1 MSFHF
6 SWSIVYIIFKI
17 YFSFSLLENLFIT
30 FWGQKMR
37 RFGKNRVMTCHFM
50 SCHVMSWLL
59 KLCWGSIFLPVFI
72 MPQKISNFIL
82 FFKKISK
89 FGQNHVMSCHVM
101 SCHVMAPEALL
112 RINFYCSWC
121 YVSLEHWFHVVLKE
135 KRKIRRKSCHVM
147 SSHVKTGSR
156 HFFFEKV
163 RSNPERGHKIGP
175 VCKFWCF
182 YQKSPPTIPMWPLLA
197 RL

>member
-1 MSFHF
+1 MSWYMTCYTTWHVMSFHF

-37 RFGKNRVMTCHFM
+37 RFGKNRVMICHFM

-59 KLCWGSIFLPVFI
+59 KLCWGSIFFPVFI
-72 MPQKISNFIL
+72 MPQKIFNFIL

-101 SCHVMAPEALL
+101 SCHGSWSIVEDQFLLQLVLCLIRALIP
-112 RINFYCSWC
+112 RCF
-121 YVSLEHWFHVVLKE
+121 
-135 KRKIRRKSCHVM
+135 KRK
-147 SSHVKTGSR
+147 TQ
-156 HFFFEKV
+156 
-163 RSNPERGHKIGP
+163 N
-175 VCKFWCF
+175 
-182 YQKSPPTIPMWPLLA
+182 
-197 RL
+197 